1 MWNLQGSIV
10 GNITRGHVSVVFAC
24 VHIKYDYCVCSGV
37 QTKVFIYVVCVC
49 LFMYVCVN
57 VFKLVYDIVYTGGVF
72 V

>member
-1 MWNLQGSIV
+1 MWNLQGSTV
-10 GNITRGHVSVVFAC
+10 ANITVGMCLLFLHVSISKVT
-24 VHIKYDYCVCSGV
+24 IVCSGV

-49 LFMYVCVN
+49 LFVYVCVN

>member
-1 MWNLQGSIV
+1 M
-10 GNITRGHVSVVFAC
+10 SVVFAR

-49 LFMYVCVN
+49 LFVYVCVN